1 VLTIRPGPEILEEI
15 PAQSIPRWRSA
26 QQAFP
31 VTWAA
36 ARADWPLV
44 NARYSKREPI
54 PVRPECLRAWVD
66 GQGSTFSQGEDHLGK
81 GFLKYGGM
89 LAILNM

>member
-1 VLTIRPGPEILEEI
+1 MRPRASPLLVSHSPCPEILEEI
-15 PAQSIPRWRSA
+15 PAQRVPWWRSA

-31 VTWAA
+31 VTSAA
-36 ARADWPLV
+36 ARADWPPI

-66 GQGSTFSQGEDHLGK
+66 GLVSTLSHELFK
-81 GFLKYGGM
+81 GFLKYGGCW
-89 LAILNM
+89 